1 MIALHKMI
9 KCINMW
15 LQGLP
20 TNLLNV
26 TRKWDL
32 VAIQAVTCLVSF
44 HWSPVIHSTWG
55 TFILPAMCLLWSMG
69 PVGKYKCLLSFPCV
83 HTNLLVRSG
92 VVNILQ
98 RYWSTKNRGK
108 VFLSFFLSFW
118 NENYSL
124 TNLRENWN
132 AVKQKWF
139 KNGRSKSQFKAS
151 RGRNTFMWPVKWMLF
166 WKGPVFPQLICR
178 EIAQSKLHCCVRER
192 KSNKKQK
199 VIYLYIYD
207 TYQRKTNV
215 VVSSVST

>member
-1 MIALHKMI
+1 MIALHKML

-26 TRKWDL
+26 TWKWDL

-55 TFILPAMCLLWSMG
+55 TFIPQAMCLLWSMG

-108 VFLSFFLSFW
+108 VILSFFLSFW

-139 KNGRSKSQFKAS
+139 KNRRSKSQCLKRQKYLHVAS
-151 RGRNTFMWPVKWMLF
+151 EVDVVLKRSSFSTADLQRD
-166 WKGPVFPQLICR
+166 C
-178 EIAQSKLHCCVRER
+178 SKQTPLLC
-192 KSNKKQK
+192 
-199 VIYLYIYD
+199 
-207 TYQRKTNV
+207 
-215 VVSSVST
+215 